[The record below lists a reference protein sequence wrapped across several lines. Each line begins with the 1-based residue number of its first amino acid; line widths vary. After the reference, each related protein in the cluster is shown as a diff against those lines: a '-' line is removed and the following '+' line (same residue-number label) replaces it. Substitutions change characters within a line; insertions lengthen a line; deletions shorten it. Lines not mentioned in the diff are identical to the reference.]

1 MTKPTV
7 LITALALTGCATAT
21 VGQQPRSVSAS
32 EYGYKRPSVDAVP
45 GLDELA
51 AAAQEV
57 KGIMVRLEAYKKRSA
72 PFQLHRERL

>member
-1 MTKPTV
+1 MPKTII
-7 LITALALTGCATAT
+7 LITALALAGCATAPPE
-21 VGQQPRSVSAS
+21 QQPRSVSAI

-57 KGIMVRLEAYKKRSA
+57 KWIMVRLEAYKKQAA
-72 PFQLHRERL
+72 PL